1 MLLLCCMV
9 TNLLALG
16 TQGYSP
22 MRPSLKVC
30 PLQAHLFGSNLI
42 FSSLLRLDP
51 DSLFL
56 TCTIRSWCL
65 LGFCILALPCTR
77 VSLCTGPFLGSFLF
91 DQSVYSA
98 PTQPILTSHR
108 LFLVFLGGGKVL
120 ILHRHTQVCINISAV
135 SLKLTSSW
143 DCACRRE

>member
-1 MLLLCCMV
+1 MPAFFFYDTSLLHG
-9 TNLLALG
+9 NKSLLALG
-16 TQGYSP
+16 TQGHSP
-22 MRPSLKVC
+22 MNPTLKVC
-30 PLQAHLFGSNLI
+30 PLQAHLFGSNLA

-56 TCTIRSWCL
+56 KCTIRSWCL

-91 DQSVYSA
+91 HQSVYPA

-120 ILHRHTQVCINISAV
+120 ISTSAH
-135 SLKLTSSW
+135 SGMYKHL
-143 DCACRRE
+143 